1 MKILMVSIF
10 APHFFN
16 WTEQLKDSGHEVY
29 WLDVFD
35 SNTYVEKIDFVK
47 QIIGWRYKWDYP
59 GRYFL
64 KRASPTLTDLIN
76 LFNERNLQK
85 TLSSV
90 IEEIKPD
97 VVHSFVMYLSTAP
110 ILEVMRQNPDLKWIY
125 SSWGS
130 DLYFYRKRQKELG
143 EMEQTFPELD
153 YMFADCLRDHK
164 IALQHGFSGE
174 FLGVFPGGGGFDFNL
189 TDEFIQPVGSRN
201 VILVKGYQGLHGRCI
216 PVLNALWK
224 IREVLKDYKII
235 VFGAGEE
242 VKEHVL
248 ESQLTEWELL
258 EVYGVLD
265 HSRVMELMGEAFL
278 YIGNSL
284 SDGTPNTLLEAIIMG
299 AFPVQSNP
307 GGATAEL
314 IQDGKNGFLIANPE
328 AEDEIAELLQKV
340 LSQKTIIIEGVN
352 YNLQEIKPN
361 LEKEE
366 VKEKV
371 LDKYR
376 FVEENLKSTS

>member
-248 ESQLTEWELL
+248 KSQLTEWELL